1 MYIGISIIMSII
13 GIINIFRNLNNYIR
27 ILLSIELITISLIFL
42 LIQISLLNDD
52 IQGIALAIY
61 ILSIAAAEAAITL
74 TMIINF
80 NKYLF

>member
-1 MYIGISIIMSII
+1 MSII